1 MISKLIASAALAL
14 IFFIPSSSTAE
25 APIAINVPA
34 PIIKNPQ
41 YDSSEPV
48 ECSCVAYLT
57 SLGIKLP
64 LGDAIDI
71 TPNSTP
77 HVGGIALFTYG
88 KLGHVALITSIDDT
102 GFTVKE
108 GNYHRC
114 QQDTRYVLWTD
125 AHLTGFWS
133 SPGQPL

>member
-1 MISKLIASAALAL
+1 MILKLIASAALAL
-14 IFFIPSSSTAE
+14 TLFIPSSSTAE
-25 APIAINVPA
+25 APIAPNVPA

-48 ECSCVAYLT
+48 ECSCIAYLT

-88 KLGHVALITSIDDT
+88 KLGHVALITAIST
-102 GFTVKE
+102 STFTIIE
-108 GNYHRC
+108 ANYHRC
-114 QQDTRYVLWTD
+114 TSDTRIINWND
-125 AHLTGFWS
+125 KHLQGFYS
-133 SPGQPL
+133 SVVE